1 MNLSPAIVDTLQNQ
15 FIEKLNHAIHIIGTT
30 ASQLLFYFI
39 VFEVIFFGLSWAI
52 KQDEALGNA
61 LIKVLKIG
69 FIAAILYWYT
79 PILNYLMQ
87 FVLYLGNH
95 AVNDKNV
102 FKLFTKPM
110 LVFKYGY
117 DANISLMKV
126 AMEYGTINSAASTL
140 YLILGFGGLL
150 MLSLI
155 AVQLIFVNVGFYVT
169 AAISLLL
176 IPLSVFRPAGNLLSR
191 AIEQLISAAI
201 RILVLMFVLGTA
213 VSVWTTI
220 GQQTF
225 SQDTDFTIPLG
236 FFLITFVLTILAWRL
251 PELAVRA
258 IGTVSSSLFHGDTTQ
273 VSIASP
279 QPLSAGVP
287 AVTAAPGQVAVG
299 VSGPNAVAA
308 ATDMHHSGNNGPSS
322 MQAATAMTSG
332 QHHGPNVAV
341 STQTQ
346 VSGMN
351 AGQFTQAMKS
361 SLSNANTNINTRMSQ
376 ESFKDLKQSLQD
388 VIAKNNKYH
397 GPK

>member
-1 MNLSPAIVDTLQNQ
+1 
-15 FIEKLNHAIHIIGTT
+15 
-30 ASQLLFYFI
+30 
-39 VFEVIFFGLSWAI
+39 
-52 KQDEALGNA
+52 
-61 LIKVLKIG
+61 
-69 FIAAILYWYT
+69 
-79 PILNYLMQ
+79 MQ

-110 LVFKYGY
+110 LIFKYGY

-213 VSVWTTI
+213 VSVWTTVGEQI
-220 GQQTF
+220 F

-258 IGTVSSSLFHGDTTQ
+258 IGKVGSSLFHGDTTQ

-279 QPLSAGVP
+279 QAVSAGVP
-287 AVTAAPGQVAVG
+287 TVTAAPGQAAAA

-322 MQAATAMTSG
+322 MQAATAVTSG
-332 QHHGPNVAV
+332 QSQGPNVAV

-346 VSGMN
+346 VSGMD
-351 AGQFTQAMKS
+351 AGQFAKAMKS
-361 SLSNANTNINTRMSQ
+361 SLSNANTNVNARMSQ
-376 ESFKDLKQSLQD
+376 DSFKDLKQSLQD

>member
-1 MNLSPAIVDTLQNQ
+1 MNLSPAILDTIQNQ
-15 FIEKLNHAIHIIGTT
+15 FIEKLNDAIHLIGAT

-52 KQDEALGNA
+52 KQDEALGSA

-95 AVNDKNV
+95 AVNDKHV

-110 LVFKYGY
+110 LIFKYGY

-126 AMEYGTINSAASTL
+126 SMQYGTINSAASTL
-140 YLILGFGGLL
+140 YLILGFGGLI

-155 AVQLIFVNVGFYVT
+155 AVQLIFVNVGFYIT
-169 AAISLLL
+169 AAVSLLL
-176 IPLSVFRPAGNLLSR
+176 IPLSVFKPTGNLLSR
-191 AIEQLISAAI
+191 AIEQLVSAAI
-201 RILVLMFVLGTA
+201 RILVLMLVLGTA
-213 VSVWTTI
+213 VGVWSTI
-220 GQQTF
+220 GKQTF

-236 FFLITFVLTILAWRL
+236 FFLITFVFTILAWRL

-258 IGTVSSSLFHGDTTQ
+258 IGKVSTSLFHSDNAQ
-273 VSIASP
+273 VNVTSP
-279 QPLSAGVP
+279 QPAPVAAP
-287 AVTAAPGQVAVG
+287 VVTAMAGQAEAA
-299 VSGPNAVAA
+299 SGSAVAA
-308 ATDMHHSGNNGPSS
+308 AAHMQQGGSSEPSS
-322 MQAATAMTSG
+322 IQAATTVNPG
-332 QHHGPNVAV
+332 QTGSANVAV

-351 AGQFTQAMKS
+351 AGQFAKAMKS
-361 SLSNANTNINTRMSQ
+361 SLSNANTNVSARMSQ
-376 ESFKDLKQSLQD
+376 ESIKDLKKSLQD
-388 VIAKNNKYH
+388 VVEKNNKYH